1 MTKQE
6 PEFGLRAAPY
16 RRMSFLSK
24 KYVPQGLA
32 VLPELSLLI
41 AAYME
46 DGGSCLFHIDRDG
59 RTSALSLMES
69 ELEPHL
75 GHVGGLALGSSEL
88 WIASSGQLLRFS
100 FETTSLP
107 DTDTLIATHVLD
119 LPHKASIATY
129 FDGYVY
135 VGEFAKTTDEPQ
147 PMLYKYSE
155 TELRSGVTEAV
166 ASYPLPIQAQGV
178 AISAT
183 GIYVVSSFGPKQ
195 SKAYFAE
202 DPGSLKHAEI
212 LGPMPAGA
220 EGLTLLPGAAS
231 LMVVFESAALKYRD
245 RWSENGAT
253 LTDWIWEYRPDKVF
267 P

>member
-183 GIYVVSSFGPKQ
+183 GIYVVRLVWIQAEQGLLCRRSRILKACRNPRAHACRRRRAYSFARGGIVDGG
-195 SKAYFAE
+195 FRV
-202 DPGSLKHAEI
+202 GS
-212 LGPMPAGA
+212 
-220 EGLTLLPGAAS
+220 T
-231 LMVVFESAALKYRD
+231 
-245 RWSENGAT
+245 
-253 LTDWIWEYRPDKVF
+253 
-267 P
+267 